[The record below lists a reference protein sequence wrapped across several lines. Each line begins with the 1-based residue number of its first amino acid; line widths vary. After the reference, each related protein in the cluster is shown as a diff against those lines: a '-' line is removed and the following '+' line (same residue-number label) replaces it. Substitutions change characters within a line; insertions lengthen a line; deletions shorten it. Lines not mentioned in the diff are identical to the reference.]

1 MEKNSQEKK
10 ILRHQRKRRN
20 NKIKLGLSS
29 IILIVLGALII
40 LSYFKTN
47 TNEYNKY
54 TENANVNYDVELK
67 QNDYY
72 PEDYE
77 FENNT
82 LIATLIN
89 NLNINFN
96 YNLKLEEKQEYTY
109 SYKITA
115 KTKVQS
121 EDDSTTIYETTDEL
135 VNKEEQTSN
144 SENLNIIENIKIN
157 YDEYNDKIS
166 KFVKLYSLNETN
178 NMLEL
183 NMEVKI
189 INKYDGTQINKEK
202 NVMTLTIP
210 LTTKTVNISIGQNVI
225 QDEGQILSKKGEYS
239 QEDVKYLLVIGIII
253 ELIGILIFIK
263 FIKYLFETRSAETMY
278 DQQLKMILFN
288 YKNFIQQTNN
298 KVNEKDYKV
307 IQINTFNEMIG
318 LRDTIQSPILMY
330 TVENERK
337 TYFTIIKDG
346 LLYKYILGS
355 NEIREELR
363 KIAAQKKKK

>member
-1 MEKNSQEKK
+1 MKKNEQKRT
-10 ILRHQRKRRN
+10 ILRHQKKRRN

-29 IILIVLGALII
+29 LLLII
-40 LSYFKTN
+40 VAVLLIISYFT
-47 TNEYNKY
+47 TSRNEYNNY
-54 TENANVNYDVELK
+54 TENAKVNYNVELK

-72 PEDYE
+72 PEDYD

-89 NLNINFN
+89 NLDLYFN
-96 YNLKLEEKQEYTY
+96 YNLKLDKEQEYSY
-109 SYKITA
+109 SYNIIA
-115 KTKVQS
+115 KTIVQN
-121 EDDSTTIYETTDEL
+121 EADDTTIYETTEEL

-144 SENLNIIENIKIN
+144 SKNLQITENIKIN
-157 YDEYNDKIS
+157 YDSYNDKIN
-166 KFVKLYSLNETN
+166 KFVNIYDLTDSN

-183 NMEVKI
+183 EMNVKI
-189 INKYDGTQINKEK
+189 INKYDGTQINKNEK
-202 NVMTLTIP
+202 VMTLTIP
-210 LTTKTVNISIGQNVI
+210 LTTKTVDISIGQNVI
-225 QDEGQILSKKGEYS
+225 QDEGQILSKKSNYS
-239 QEDVKYLLVIGIII
+239 EENLRYILIIGIIVGIAGILVFIKFVKYLI
-253 ELIGILIFIK
+253 
-263 FIKYLFETRSAETMY
+263 ETRSAETMY

-298 KVNEKDYKV
+298 EVNEKGYKV

-363 KIAAQKKKK
+363 KVAAQKNKK